1 VAALP
6 GNLDPAVDRDLHGRK
21 HHQVVRRV
29 GLGTLGVIIVLALL
43 NVFGQRSTTATA
55 EGAAAGFSLDAPS
68 SIRGGVIFEARFEIQ
83 AHDDIANP
91 AIVLAP
97 GWLNGTTLN
106 SLEPAPTTER
116 SGPDGLELD
125 YPPQKAGDELTVW
138 TQWQTNPT
146 DVGRRPAGVEL
157 RDGDRVLAHIDRTVT
172 SFP

>member
-1 VAALP
+1 VATLP
-6 GNLDPAVDRDLHGRK
+6 GNLDQAVDRDLEGRER
-21 HHQVVRRV
+21 HQALRRI
-29 GLGTLGVIIVLALL
+29 GLGVLGLVVLAALF
-43 NVFGQRSTTATA
+43 NVFGQTSSTATA
-55 EGAAAGFSLDAPS
+55 EGAAATLSLRAPS
-68 SIRGGVIFEARFEIQ
+68 SIRGGVIFEARFQIQ
-83 AHDDIANP
+83 AHDDIAHP

-125 YPPQKAGDELTVW
+125 YPPQEAGDELTVW